1 MHRIPTVPEAVTAD
15 PQNGLVASTPPC
27 GPILELAGRWRRFAS
42 LAYEAVLLVPV
53 LFIAGWLYTAAT
65 AGFGAFW
72 TRPLLQLWLLVVVGA
87 YFVYCWH
94 RGGQTLAMKTWAV
107 RVGRAD
113 GSGMP
118 VSLAVGRFAL
128 ALASL
133 LLCGIGFLWTFV
145 DRDGQF
151 LHDRLI
157 GTRLFLVSRRQR

>member
-1 MHRIPTVPEAVTAD
+1 MVPTIPEVVIRDAQD
-15 PQNGLVASTPPC
+15 GLITSTPPG

-42 LAYEAVLLVPV
+42 LAYEAILLVPL
-53 LFIAGWLYTAAT
+53 LFIATWLYTAAT
-65 AGFGAFW
+65 APIRAAW
-72 TRPLLQLWLLVVVGA
+72 TRPLLQLWLVVVVGA

-107 RVGRAD
+107 RVGRSD
-113 GSGMP
+113 GSAVP

-133 LLCGIGFLWTFV
+133 FLCGIGFLWAFV
-145 DRDGQF
+145 DRDRQF

-157 GTRLFLVSRRQR
+157 GTRLFLASREQR